1 MTELLMFLAVT
12 LGMALCVAGV
22 VVWVLLRKG
31 PVVTSASQSQA
42 NVKVYK
48 EQILDL
54 DREHANGHL
63 SDSEWQQSRDEL
75 SVRLLQDTAIEDDP
89 HVITQ
94 AQSWPTAVVIALVF
108 PISALGFYIWLGT
121 PEALSPMA
129 PAAVSAAAETDQ
141 AAPPNL
147 DQIAENL
154 ASKLQ
159 ADPNNLEGW
168 VLLGRT
174 YRSMGNLDAALSAF
188 DRALK
193 LKADDELI
201 LARAEVLAAKNQGR
215 FDGEPWRVIREVLQR
230 DPQNYAAMLL
240 AGSASYADNRYA
252 DALEFWQRA
261 RLRLSADHP
270 DVPNLIEAMSTVQA
284 KLKNPASPSAT
295 PATPAAQGAQGVPA
309 APASGSAASGTAP
322 AAAAVSATGGAASA
336 LNVSGQV
343 RLSAALKSQTSP
355 TDVVFVYAVPAN
367 GERMP
372 LALLKTTVAQLP
384 LNFTLDDNSAMLP
397 DRKLSGAGQVLV
409 KARIS
414 KSGNAIPQSGD
425 WEGSLGPVKVGSTG
439 LDLEIKTQRP

>member
-22 VVWVLLRKG
+22 VVWVLLRQG

-42 NVKVYK
+42 NVKVYR

-63 SDSEWQQSRDEL
+63 SDAEWQQSRDEL
-75 SVRLLQDTAIEDDP
+75 SVRLLQDTAVEDEP

-94 AQSWPTAVVIALVF
+94 AQSWRTAVVIALVF
-108 PISALGFYIWLGT
+108 PMSALGLYIWLGA
-121 PEALSPMA
+121 PEAISPMLFA
-129 PAAVSAAAETDQ
+129 SASVEAATEQ

-147 DQIAENL
+147 DQIAASL
-154 ASKLQ
+154 ANKLQ

-168 VLLGRT
+168 ILLGRT
-174 YRSMGNLDAALSAF
+174 HRSMGNLDAALSAF
-188 DRALK
+188 ERALK
-193 LKADDELI
+193 LNPDDELI

-230 DPQNYAAMLL
+230 DPQNYGALLL

-261 RLRLSADHP
+261 RLQLSADHP

-284 KLKNPASPSAT
+284 KLKNPASPSA
-295 PATPAAQGAQGVPA
+295 APAAQGAPS
-309 APASGSAASGTAP
+309 APAS
-322 AAAAVSATGGAASA
+322 GGAASA

-384 LNFTLDDNSAMLP
+384 LNFTLDDSSAMLP
-397 DRKLSGAGQVLV
+397 DRKLSGASQVLV

-425 WEGSLGPVKVGSTG
+425 WEGSLGPVKVGSSG
-439 LDLEIKTQRP
+439 LNLEIKTQRP

>member
-1 MTELLMFLAVT
+1 
-12 LGMALCVAGV
+12 
-22 VVWVLLRKG
+22 
-31 PVVTSASQSQA
+31 
-42 NVKVYK
+42 
-48 EQILDL
+48 
-54 DREHANGHL
+54 
-63 SDSEWQQSRDEL
+63 L
-75 SVRLLQDTAIEDDP
+75 SVRLLQDTALEDEP

-94 AQSWPTAVVIALVF
+94 AQSWRTAVVIALVF
-108 PISALGFYIWLGT
+108 PMSALALYIWLGA
-121 PEALSPMA
+121 PEAISPM
-129 PAAVSAAAETDQ
+129 PPTVVSAEASAEAAAEQ

-147 DQIAENL
+147 DQIVENL

-174 YRSMGNLDAALSAF
+174 HRSMGNLDAALSAF

-193 LKADDELI
+193 LNADDELI

-230 DPQNYAAMLL
+230 DPQNYAALLL
-240 AGSASYADNRYA
+240 AGSASYANNRYA

-261 RLRLSADHP
+261 RLLLSADHP

-284 KLKNPASPSAT
+284 KMKNQASPSAT
-295 PATPAAQGAQGVPA
+295 PAAQGAPS
-309 APASGSAASGTAP
+309 APASGGAAAGTAP
-322 AAAAVSATGGAASA
+322 GAAVASAAVGAASA

-384 LNFTLDDNSAMLP
+384 LKFTLDDSSAMLP
-397 DRKLSGAGQVLV
+397 DRKLSGASQVLV

-414 KSGNAIPQSGD
+414 KSGNAIPQPGD

>member
-22 VVWVLLRKG
+22 VVWVLLRQG

-42 NVKVYK
+42 NVKVYR

-63 SDSEWQQSRDEL
+63 SDAEWQQSRDEL
-75 SVRLLQDTAIEDDP
+75 SVRLLQDTAVEDEP
-89 HVITQ
+89 QVITQ
-94 AQSWPTAVVIALVF
+94 AQSWRTAVVIALVF
-108 PISALGFYIWLGT
+108 PISALGLYIWLGA
-121 PEALSPMA
+121 PEAISPML
-129 PAAVSAAAETDQ
+129 PASALAEAATEQAAA
-141 AAPPNL
+141 PNL
-147 DQIAENL
+147 DQIVENL

-174 YRSMGNLDAALSAF
+174 HRSMGNLDAALSAF

-193 LKADDELI
+193 LNADDELI

-230 DPQNYAAMLL
+230 DPQNYGALLL
-240 AGSASYADNRYA
+240 AGSASYANNRYA

-284 KLKNPASPSAT
+284 KLKNPASPSS
-295 PATPAAQGAQGVPA
+295 TPAAQSAQGAVPA
-309 APASGSAASGTAP
+309 QGSAASGAAP
-322 AAAAVSATGGAASA
+322 AAAVASAAGGAASA

-384 LNFTLDDNSAMLP
+384 LSFTLDDSSAMLP
-397 DRKLSGAGQVLV
+397 DRKLSGASQVLV

-425 WEGSLGPVKVGSTG
+425 WEGSLGPVKVGATG

>member
-22 VVWVLLRKG
+22 VVWVLLRQG

-42 NVKVYK
+42 NVKVYR

-63 SDSEWQQSRDEL
+63 SDAEWQQSRDEL
-75 SVRLLQDTAIEDDP
+75 SVRLLQDTAVEDEP
-89 HVITQ
+89 QLITQ
-94 AQSWPTAVVIALVF
+94 AQSWRTAVVIALVF
-108 PISALGFYIWLGT
+108 PISALGLYIWLGA
-121 PEALSPMA
+121 PEAISPMP
-129 PAAVSAAAETDQ
+129 PASASAEAATEQ

-147 DQIAENL
+147 DQIVENL

-174 YRSMGNLDAALSAF
+174 HRSMGNLDAALSAF

-193 LKADDELI
+193 LNADDELI

-230 DPQNYAAMLL
+230 DPQNYAALLL
-240 AGSASYADNRYA
+240 AGSASYANNRYA

-284 KLKNPASPSAT
+284 KLKNPASPSSNPPA
-295 PATPAAQGAQGVPA
+295 PGAPSAPASGNSASGATPAAAVA
-309 APASGSAASGTAP
+309 SAA
-322 AAAAVSATGGAASA
+322 GGAASG
-336 LNVSGQV
+336 LSVSGQV
-343 RLSAALKSQTSP
+343 RLSSALKSQTSP

-384 LNFTLDDNSAMLP
+384 LSFTLDDSSAMLP
-397 DRKLSGAGQVLV
+397 DRKLSGASQVLV

-425 WEGSLGPVKVGSTG
+425 WEGSLGPVKVGATG

>member
-22 VVWVLLRKG
+22 MVWVLLRQG

-42 NVKVYK
+42 NVKVYR

-63 SDSEWQQSRDEL
+63 SDAEWQQSRDEL
-75 SVRLLQDTAIEDDP
+75 SVRLLQDTAVEDEP
-89 HVITQ
+89 QVITQ
-94 AQSWPTAVVIALVF
+94 AQSWRTAVVIALVF
-108 PISALGFYIWLGT
+108 PISALGLYIWLGA
-121 PEALSPMA
+121 PEAISPMP
-129 PAAVSAAAETDQ
+129 PASALAEAATEQAAA
-141 AAPPNL
+141 PNL
-147 DQIAENL
+147 DQIVENL

-174 YRSMGNLDAALSAF
+174 HRSMGNLDAALSAF

-193 LKADDELI
+193 LNADDELI

-230 DPQNYAAMLL
+230 DPQNYGALLL
-240 AGSASYADNRYA
+240 AGSASYANNRYA

-284 KLKNPASPSAT
+284 KLKNPTTPSS
-295 PATPAAQGAQGVPA
+295 TPAAQGAQG
-309 APASGSAASGTAP
+309 APSASASGSAASGTAP
-322 AAAAVSATGGAASA
+322 AAPVASAAGGAVSA

-384 LNFTLDDNSAMLP
+384 LSFTLDDSSAMLP
-397 DRKLSGAGQVLV
+397 DRKLSGASQVLV

-425 WEGSLGPVKVGSTG
+425 WEGSLGPVKVGATG

>member
-22 VVWVLLRKG
+22 VVWVLLRQG

-42 NVKVYK
+42 NVKVYR

-63 SDSEWQQSRDEL
+63 SDAEWQQSRDEL
-75 SVRLLQDTAIEDDP
+75 SVRLLQDTAVEDEP
-89 HVITQ
+89 QVITQ
-94 AQSWPTAVVIALVF
+94 AQSWRTAVVIALVF
-108 PISALGFYIWLGT
+108 PISALGLYIWLGA
-121 PEALSPMA
+121 PEAISPMP
-129 PAAVSAAAETDQ
+129 PASALAEAATEQAAA
-141 AAPPNL
+141 PNL
-147 DQIAENL
+147 DQIVENL

-174 YRSMGNLDAALSAF
+174 HRSMGNLDAALSAF

-193 LKADDELI
+193 LNADDELI

-230 DPQNYAAMLL
+230 DPQNYAALLL
-240 AGSASYADNRYA
+240 AGSASYANNRYA

-270 DVPNLIEAMSTVQA
+270 DVPNLIEAMSAVQA
-284 KLKNPASPSAT
+284 KLKNPASPSS
-295 PATPAAQGAQGVPA
+295 TPAAQSAQGAVPA
-309 APASGSAASGTAP
+309 QGSAAAGAAP
-322 AAAAVSATGGAASA
+322 AAAVASAAGGAASA

-384 LNFTLDDNSAMLP
+384 LKFTLDDSSAMLP
-397 DRKLSGAGQVLV
+397 DRKLSGASQVFV

-425 WEGSLGPVKVGSTG
+425 WEGSLGPVKVGATG

>member
-22 VVWVLLRKG
+22 VVWVLLRQG
-31 PVVTSASQSQA
+31 PAVTSASQSQA
-42 NVKVYK
+42 NVKVYR

-63 SDSEWQQSRDEL
+63 SDAEWQQSRDEL
-75 SVRLLQDTAIEDDP
+75 SVRLLQDTAVEDEP

-94 AQSWPTAVVIALVF
+94 AQSWRTAVVIALVF
-108 PISALGFYIWLGT
+108 PMSALGLYIWLGA
-121 PEALSPMA
+121 PEAISPMLFA
-129 PAAVSAAAETDQ
+129 SASVEAATEQ

-147 DQIAENL
+147 DQIAASL
-154 ASKLQ
+154 ANKLQ

-168 VLLGRT
+168 ILLGRT
-174 YRSMGNLDAALSAF
+174 HRSMGNLDAALSAF
-188 DRALK
+188 ERALK
-193 LKADDELI
+193 LNPDDELI

-230 DPQNYAAMLL
+230 DPQNYGALLL

-261 RLRLSADHP
+261 RLQLSADHP

-284 KLKNPASPSAT
+284 KLKNPASPSA
-295 PATPAAQGAQGVPA
+295 APAAQGAPS
-309 APASGSAASGTAP
+309 APAS
-322 AAAAVSATGGAASA
+322 GGAASA
-336 LNVSGQV
+336 LNLSGQV

-384 LNFTLDDNSAMLP
+384 LNFTLDDSSAMLP
-397 DRKLSGAGQVLV
+397 DRKLSGASQVLV

-425 WEGSLGPVKVGSTG
+425 WEGSLGPVKVGSSG
-439 LDLEIKTQRP
+439 LNLEIKTQRP

>member
-1 MTELLMFLAVT
+1 MTELLVFLAIA

-22 VVWVLLRKG
+22 VVWVLLRQG

-42 NVKVYK
+42 NVKVYR

-54 DREHANGHL
+54 DREHDNGHL
-63 SDSEWQQSRDEL
+63 SDAEWQQSRDEL
-75 SVRLLQDTAIEDDP
+75 SVRLLQDTAQEDDP

-94 AQSWPTAVVIALVF
+94 AQSWPTAVVIAL
-108 PISALGFYIWLGT
+108 ALPVAAVGLYIWLGA
-121 PEALSPMA
+121 PEALSPMPT
-129 PAAVSAAAETDQ
+129 PASAAAPEQ
-141 AAPPNL
+141 AAPQNL
-147 DQIAENL
+147 EQIAENL

-159 ADPNNLEGW
+159 AEPNNLEGW

-174 YRSMGNLDAALSAF
+174 YRSMDNLDAALSAF

-193 LKADDELI
+193 LSADDELS

-215 FDGEPWRVIREVLQR
+215 FDGKPWRVIREVLQR
-230 DPQNYAAMLL
+230 DPQNYAALLL

-252 DALEFWQRA
+252 DALEYWQRA

-270 DVPNLIEAMSTVQA
+270 DVPNLVEAMSTVQG
-284 KLKNPASPSAT
+284 KLKNPARPSS
-295 PATPAAQGAQGVPA
+295 TPAAQGAQGAPSAPA
-309 APASGSAASGTAP
+309 ASSAASGTPQAN
-322 AAAAVSATGGAASA
+322 AAVSGTGGAASG

-343 RLSAALKSQTSP
+343 RLSKALKSQTSP
-355 TDVVFVYAVPAN
+355 ADVVFVYAVPAN

-384 LNFTLDDNSAMLP
+384 LNFTLDDSSAMLP

-425 WEGSLGPVKVGSTG
+425 WEGSLGPVKVGSSG
-439 LDLEIKTQRP
+439 LNLEISTQRP

>member
-22 VVWVLLRKG
+22 VVWVLLRQG

-42 NVKVYK
+42 NVKVYR

-63 SDSEWQQSRDEL
+63 SDAEWQQSRDEL
-75 SVRLLQDTAIEDDP
+75 SVRLLQDTAVEDEP
-89 HVITQ
+89 QLITQ
-94 AQSWPTAVVIALVF
+94 AQSWRTAVVIALVF
-108 PISALGFYIWLGT
+108 PISALGLYIWLGA
-121 PEALSPMA
+121 PEAISPMP
-129 PAAVSAAAETDQ
+129 PASALAEAATEQAAA
-141 AAPPNL
+141 PNL
-147 DQIAENL
+147 DQIVENL

-174 YRSMGNLDAALSAF
+174 HRSMGNLDAALSAF

-193 LKADDELI
+193 LNADDELI

-230 DPQNYAAMLL
+230 DPQNYGALLL
-240 AGSASYADNRYA
+240 AGSASYANNRYA

-270 DVPNLIEAMSTVQA
+270 DVPNLIEAMSTVQT
-284 KLKNPASPSAT
+284 KLKNPASPSS
-295 PATPAAQGAQGVPA
+295 TPAAQSAQGAVPA
-309 APASGSAASGTAP
+309 QGSAASGTAP
-322 AAAAVSATGGAASA
+322 AAAVASAAGGAASA

-384 LNFTLDDNSAMLP
+384 LKFTLDDSSAMLP
-397 DRKLSGAGQVLV
+397 DRKLSGASQVLV

-425 WEGSLGPVKVGSTG
+425 WEGSLGPVKVGATG

>member
-22 VVWVLLRKG
+22 VVWVLLRQG

-42 NVKVYK
+42 NVKVYR

-63 SDSEWQQSRDEL
+63 SDAEWQQSRDEL
-75 SVRLLQDTAIEDDP
+75 SVRLLQDTAVEDEP
-89 HVITQ
+89 QVITQ
-94 AQSWPTAVVIALVF
+94 AQSWRTAVVIALVF
-108 PISALGFYIWLGT
+108 PISALGLYIWLGA
-121 PEALSPMA
+121 PEAISPMP
-129 PAAVSAAAETDQ
+129 PASALAEAATEQAAA
-141 AAPPNL
+141 PNL
-147 DQIAENL
+147 DQIVENL

-174 YRSMGNLDAALSAF
+174 HRSMGNLDAALSAF

-193 LKADDELI
+193 LNADDELI

-230 DPQNYAAMLL
+230 DPQNYGALLL
-240 AGSASYADNRYA
+240 AGSASYANNRYA

-284 KLKNPASPSAT
+284 KLKNPASPSS
-295 PATPAAQGAQGVPA
+295 TPAAQSAQGAVPA
-309 APASGSAASGTAP
+309 QGSAASGAAP
-322 AAAAVSATGGAASA
+322 AAAVASAAGGAASA

-384 LNFTLDDNSAMLP
+384 LSFTLDDSSAMLP
-397 DRKLSGAGQVLV
+397 DRKLSGASQVLV